1 MELFIALVEG
11 EFEDKLKLTKHSK
24 DLMDLQSP
32 EIVDVLKSFEW
43 TNLREYSWQD
53 LKECLLAKFGR
64 TGKNSVPDLVVLV
77 KSVLERYH
85 SEPLS
90 VFWLRLHWVLKTVGF
105 DQVYSITLNL
115 KPSSCQ
121 KGSST
126 K

>member
-43 TNLREYSWQD
+43 TNLKEYSWQD

-77 KSVLERYH
+77 KSVLGRYH

-90 VFWLRLHWVLKTVGF
+90 VFWLRLNWVLKTVGF
-105 DQVYSITLNL
+105 DQVYSIT
-115 KPSSCQ
+115 
-121 KGSST
+121 
-126 K
+126 